1 LIFLIPSIIK
11 QQNTFQKG
19 GEAVH
24 ERLIEPSWQALLAP
38 QLALP
43 LSVLLGGVLLH
54 SMNVLIT
61 ATLLPSIVADVG
73 GSNLMSWPTTAFVAS
88 SIVAATSTAM
98 VSSAV
103 GSRRAFCGGA
113 VIYAAGAILGALA
126 PSIGLVIAGRFVQGL
141 GGGLLSALAYVLVR
155 NVFPEVL
162 WPRVF
167 ALFAGVW
174 SVSVPVGP
182 LIGGVFAGYG
192 NWRGAFFTVA
202 AVGGLLGVTAL
213 FILPANAASGDATEP
228 KVPALRVALICAAI
242 ALLSLASVLMGPAIK
257 SAFILAAIG
266 TFVLTLRIDRRA
278 IVTLLPSDAFS
289 LRSAT
294 GAGLWMVWLLS
305 IAYSPLAIYA
315 PLFLQRLHALSPL
328 TAGYMVAGA
337 SLAWT
342 GAALTV
348 ASLSD
353 EWPGRLIVAGPIAM
367 AVGLLGVGL
376 LMPPG
381 PAAALLLPIFLIGIG
396 IGVCWAFILQ
406 RVMTGAK
413 HGEENIASASV
424 ATVQQ
429 TGISFGAAIAGLI
442 ANASGLW
449 DGLHP
454 SSVLRAAFWV
464 PTAFVAAPLAASVI
478 GMRLVALRSG
488 RDPTIAANRV

>member
-1 LIFLIPSIIK
+1 VR
-11 QQNTFQKG
+11 G
-19 GEAVH
+19 G
-24 ERLIEPSWQALLAP
+24 LIEPSWSALLTP
-38 QLALP
+38 RLVLP
-43 LSVLLGGVLLH
+43 LGLLFGGVLLH
-54 SMNVLIT
+54 SMNVLVT

-88 SIVAATSTAM
+88 SIVAATSTGI

-113 VIYAAGAILGALA
+113 VIYAAGAILCALA

-162 WPRVF
+162 WPRIF
-167 ALFAGVW
+167 GLFAGVW
-174 SVSVPVGP
+174 SVSVPTGP
-182 LIGGVFAGYG
+182 LIGGLFASYG
-192 NWRGAFFTVA
+192 NWRGAFFAITG
-202 AVGGLLGVTAL
+202 VGGLLGLAAL
-213 FILPANAASGDATEP
+213 FILPGNAAGGDATEP

-242 ALLSLASVLMGPAIK
+242 ALLSLASVLIGPAIK
-257 SAFILAAIG
+257 SAFIVAAIG
-266 TFVLTLRIDRRA
+266 TFVLTLRIDRGA
-278 IVTLLPSDAFS
+278 TVALLPSDAFS
-289 LRSAT
+289 LRSAA

-305 IAYSPLAIYA
+305 IAYTPLAIYA
-315 PLFLQRLHALSPL
+315 PLFLQRLHALNPL

-342 GAALTV
+342 AAALAV

-367 AVGLLGVGL
+367 AAGLLGVGL
-376 LMPPG
+376 LMAPG
-381 PAAALLLPIFLIGIG
+381 PVAALLLPISLIGIG
-396 IGVCWAFILQ
+396 IGVCWAFIAQ
-406 RVMTGAK
+406 RIMTGAK
-413 HGEENIASASV
+413 PGEENIAAASV

-429 TGISFGAAIAGLI
+429 AGIAFGAAIAGLV
-442 ANASGLW
+442 ANASGLG
-449 DGLHP
+449 DGLHS

-464 PTAFVAAPLAASVI
+464 PMAFIAAPLAASII

-488 RDPTIAANRV
+488 RGSMIAANKV